1 MLSAWD
7 IVEMATSNGANA
19 LGRCDSGSLAE
30 GKRADLCV
38 VDLDRP
44 HLAPADDIPNLLVYS
59 AQASDVIMTI
69 VDGGILFDGG
79 QYPTIDVEKAKADF
93 LASSRRIRP
102 R

>member
-1 MLSAWD
+1 MEDAK
-7 IVEMATSNGANA
+7 A

-44 HLAPADDIPNLLVYS
+44 HLAPADDIQNLLVYS

-69 VDGGILFDGG
+69 VDGSILFDGG